1 MLAPMSTREIVSA
14 LKYVSRFRKSFM
26 LSELR
31 QYVKEEQAT
40 AQIHKTV
47 APLLDGLGLRAVP
60 VDGDYRIEQLPPAV
74 KLELSEEEN
83 KRQQAFFDSP
93 RVPGELERL
102 IEKYVEKKAARPW
115 EDPIVL
121 EKIRKA
127 IVGQKAQYWKTG
139 HKRKID
145 YRSGFSVLGYLAY
158 QFPVYFAQFEHI
170 LQDMAQDGLLKRRMR
185 VLDVGAG
192 PGSVSLAVIDFFRR
206 LDNCAVDLFA
216 LEKYEENSEAYVNLV
231 TPFAGVPDKF
241 RVEKPIRADLT
252 EKPALPDNLDL
263 IVFSNV
269 LNEIDVDIGQKA
281 EIVMHCAKSLAPDGN
296 LIIIEPADKDNAIAL
311 RQLVSA
317 LMDKDLGVYSPCSFV
332 WGSRCKLGECWSFE
346 RKDNIAP
353 TALMGKVAGT
363 EEAYKFMNTDI
374 KYSHAI
380 LRKDTLTREKYRVP
394 PKAKVDRLSKLK
406 IHVKK
411 RINVVAGK
419 MSDDLGDKTNHMF
432 KICDGTTAQPVYA
445 ILPNYNIG
453 PENEALIKAK
463 YGEVLEFRNII
474 VRYNEEYDSYNLM
487 VGKSTEIVPA
497 GKDTLPCSEK

>member
-1 MLAPMSTREIVSA
+1 MSTKEIVSA
-14 LKYVSRFRKSFM
+14 LKYVSGSRKSFM

-31 QYVKEEQAT
+31 QYVKEELTT

-60 VDGDYRIEQLPPAV
+60 VDGDFRIERLPPAV
-74 KLELSEEEN
+74 KLELSEEEK
-83 KRQQAFFDSP
+83 KRQEAFFAAP
-93 RVPGELERL
+93 RVPVELERL
-102 IEKYVEKKAARPW
+102 IEKYVEKKAARPSD
-115 EDPIVL
+115 DPIVL

-127 IVGQKAQYWKTG
+127 VVSQKAQYWKTG
-139 HKRKID
+139 DKRKID

-158 QFPVYFAQFEHI
+158 QFPVYFVQFEHI

-185 VLDVGAG
+185 VLDAGAG

-206 LDNCAVDLFA
+206 LDDCAVDLFA

-231 TPFAGVPDKF
+231 NPFAGVPDKF

-269 LNEIDVDIGQKA
+269 LNEINMDVVQKA
-281 EIVMHCAKSLAPDGN
+281 EMVMHCVKSLAPDGN
-296 LIIIEPADKDNAIAL
+296 LVIIEPADKDNAIAL
-311 RQLVSA
+311 RLLVSA
-317 LMDKDLGVYSPCSFV
+317 LMDKGLGAYSPCSFV

-346 RKDNIAP
+346 EKEHIAP
-353 TALMGKVAGT
+353 TALMEKVAAT
-363 EEAYKFMNTDI
+363 EEPYRFLNTDI

-394 PKAKVDRLSKLK
+394 MKAKFARLSKLK
-406 IHVKK
+406 LHVKN

-445 ILPNYNIG
+445 ILPNYNIVPG
-453 PENEALIKAK
+453 NETLMTAK

-487 VGKSTEIVPA
+487 VGKSTEVAPA
-497 GKDTLPCSEK
+497 GK

>member
-1 MLAPMSTREIVSA
+1 MSTKEIVSA
-14 LKYVSRFRKSFM
+14 LKYVSGFKKSFM
-26 LSELR
+26 LSELQ
-31 QYVKEEQAT
+31 QYVKEEPTT

-60 VDGDYRIEQLPPAV
+60 VDGDYRIERLPPAV
-74 KLELSEEEN
+74 KLELSEEEQ
-83 KRQQAFFDSP
+83 KRQEAFFATP
-93 RVPGELERL
+93 RVPVELEQL
-102 IEKYVEKKAARPW
+102 IEKYVEKKASRPAD
-115 EDPIVL
+115 DPIVL

-127 IVGQKAQYWKTG
+127 VVSQKAQYWKIG
-139 HKRKID
+139 QKRKID

-158 QFPVYFAQFEHI
+158 QFPVYFVQFEHV

-206 LDNCAVDLFA
+206 LDDCAVDLFA

-231 TPFAGVPDKF
+231 NPFAGLPDRFK
-241 RVEKPIRADLT
+241 VEKPIRADLA

-269 LNEIDVDIGQKA
+269 LNEINVDREKKA
-281 EIVMHCAKSLAPDGN
+281 EIVMHCVKSLAPDGN
-296 LIIIEPADKDNAIAL
+296 LVIIEPADKDNSTEL
-311 RQLVSA
+311 RLLVST
-317 LMDKDLGVYSPCSFV
+317 LMDKGLGAYSPCSFM

-346 RKDNIAP
+346 EKEHIAP
-353 TALMGKVAGT
+353 TALMEKVAAT
-363 EEAYKFMNTDI
+363 EEPYRFINTDI

-380 LRKDTLTREKYRVP
+380 LRKDALTRSKYRVP

-406 IHVKK
+406 IHVKN
-411 RINVVAGK
+411 RINVVAAK
-419 MSDDLGDKTNHMF
+419 MSDDLGDKKNHMF

-445 ILPNYNIG
+445 VLPNYNIVPG
-453 PENEALIKAK
+453 NELLMKAK
-463 YGEVLEFRNII
+463 YGEALEFRNIL

-487 VGKSTEIVPA
+487 VGKSTEIALAGQPA
-497 GKDTLPCSEK
+497 LPDSCS